1 MGDRLV
7 RTAGSLEEITQ
18 RRDPASSMEISV
30 SSSTGVIVQ
39 PGKKKRTPTNSNS
52 IFKPSSDS
60 TTARNLCGI
69 EWQAEHKTG
78 TIAEFAAHW
87 NSLTAKQKESY
98 TSRSKLVDAAKANV
112 VEFIANSS
120 GLST

>member
-1 MGDRLV
+1 
-7 RTAGSLEEITQ
+7 
-18 RRDPASSMEISV
+18 METSA
-30 SSSTGVIVQ
+30 SSSTGAIVQ
-39 PGKKKRTPTNSNS
+39 PGKKKRTPTNPNN

-78 TIAEFAAHW
+78 TIAEFTAHW

-98 TSRSKLVDAAKANV
+98 ASRSKLVDAAKANV
-112 VEFIANSS
+112 VEFIANLD

>member
-1 MGDRLV
+1 
-7 RTAGSLEEITQ
+7 
-18 RRDPASSMEISV
+18 METSA

-39 PGKKKRTPTNSNS
+39 PGKNKRTPTNPNN

-78 TIAEFAAHW
+78 TIAEFTAHW
-87 NSLTAKQKESY
+87 NSLTAEQKESY
-98 TSRSKLVDAAKANV
+98 ASRSKLVDAAKANV
-112 VEFIANSS
+112 VEFITNLD

>member
-1 MGDRLV
+1 
-7 RTAGSLEEITQ
+7 
-18 RRDPASSMEISV
+18 METSV
-30 SSSTGVIVQ
+30 SSSTGAIVQ
-39 PGKKKRTPTNSNS
+39 PSKKKRTPTNPNN

-60 TTARNLCGI
+60 TTPRNLCGI

-98 TSRSKLVDAAKANV
+98 TSCSKLVDAAKANIA
-112 VEFIANSS
+112 EFIANVD
-120 GLST
+120 GLNT

>member
-1 MGDRLV
+1 ME
-7 RTAGSLEEITQ
+7 TSASSSAGS
-18 RRDPASSMEISV
+18 
-30 SSSTGVIVQ
+30 IVQ
-39 PGKKKRTPTNSNS
+39 PGKKKRTPTNPNN

-78 TIAEFAAHW
+78 TIAEFTAHW

-98 TSRSKLVDAAKANV
+98 ASRSKLVDAVN
-112 VEFIANSS
+112 FHLQSRS
-120 GLST
+120 C